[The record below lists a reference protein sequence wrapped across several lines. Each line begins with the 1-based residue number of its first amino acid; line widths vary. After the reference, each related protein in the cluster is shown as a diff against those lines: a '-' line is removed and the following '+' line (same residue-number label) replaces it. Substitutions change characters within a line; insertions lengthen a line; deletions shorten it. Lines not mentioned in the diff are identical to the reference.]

1 MGRKSKENIILQ
13 NLDVIKKLK
22 QQGAS
27 DLQIIEHIGI
37 CPATFYKFLKTNTQ
51 LQEVWNNAKADLVV
65 DLVGELVRKAKPH
78 TLTTT
83 KTIEKNGEI
92 VTEITEKEVDG
103 DLGSLIF
110 LLKNYDR
117 EHFTNEPNMLEL
129 KRRELELKEKLA
141 EQNNW

>member
-65 DLVGELVRKAKPH
+65 DLVGELTKKAKSH
-78 TLTTT
+78 ILTTT
-83 KTIEKNGEI
+83 KTVTLGDKTTIE
-92 VTEITEKEVDG
+92 VTEKEVDG
-103 DLGSLIF
+103 DLGALIF
-110 LLKNYDR
+110 LLKNYAPDKW
-117 EHFTNEPNMLEL
+117 NNDWKSLEI
-129 KRRELELKEKLA
+129 KQRELELKEKLA